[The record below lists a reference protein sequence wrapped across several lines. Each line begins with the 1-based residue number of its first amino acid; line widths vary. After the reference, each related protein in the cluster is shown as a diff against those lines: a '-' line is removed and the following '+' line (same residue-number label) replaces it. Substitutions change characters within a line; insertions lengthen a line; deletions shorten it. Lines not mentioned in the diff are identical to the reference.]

1 MQMLGFGFAVDML
14 IFFLLTLSFIA
25 IVLVLMDEWIEK
37 KKYKNMEKRVVAK
50 TIKPKRTK

>member
-25 IVLVLMDEWIEK
+25 IVLVLMDEWFEK

>member
-1 MQMLGFGFAVDML
+1 MLGFGFAVDML

-25 IVLVLMDEWIEK
+25 IVLVLMDDWLEK
-37 KKYKNMEKRVVAK
+37 KKYKNMEKHVVAK